1 MTSQRDLAR
10 LRLAAQRIAG
20 PGFGSAG
27 EAVRWMTAVQAQDP
41 GAVTSVALRT
51 ADRARSGVHE
61 AMNAGEI
68 VKSWPM
74 RGTLHFV
81 PGEDLG
87 WMLDLTAARMIAA
100 TAPRRAELGI
110 DDAQIDQA
118 RKLTSTALEGGGQL
132 RRSELLALWD
142 QADLLAV
149 PGQGYRLIF
158 QLAQLGVLCFGPSQ
172 DGEQRIVLLD
182 EWVLRPRRLDRDE
195 ALGEW
200 ALRYFRSHGPATV
213 KDFAWWTKL
222 LMADVKAG
230 LAIARPSLERI
241 EVDGAEY
248 FMDPQTPDRR
258 AAYGTKTQ
266 GVFLLPGFDE
276 FMLGYQDRGAALP
289 TQFAPRLVPGNNG
302 MFMASIVDNGA
313 VVGTWK
319 RGGNGKKATIAATPF
334 TSFTKKAECA
344 IPHRYAALP

>member
-1 MTSQRDLAR
+1 
-10 LRLAAQRIAG
+10 
-20 PGFGSAG
+20 
-27 EAVRWMTAVQAQDP
+27 MTAVQAQDP

-51 ADRARSGVHE
+51 AGRDRSGVHE
-61 AMNAGEI
+61 AMDAGEI

-81 PGEDLG
+81 AGEDLG
-87 WMLDLTAARMIAA
+87 WMLGLTAARMIIA

-110 DDAQIDQA
+110 DDAMIDQA
-118 RKLTSTALEGGGQL
+118 RKVAVTALEGGGQL

-142 QADLLAV
+142 EAGLVVA

-158 QLAQLGVLCFGPSQ
+158 QLAQLGVLCFGPFQ
-172 DGEQRIVLLD
+172 KGEQRLVMLD
-182 EWVLRPRRLDRDE
+182 EWVRRPRRLDRDE
-195 ALGEW
+195 AVGEW

-222 LMADVKAG
+222 LMVDVKAG
-230 LAIARPSLERI
+230 LAIARPFLERV
-241 EVDGAEY
+241 EVDGVEY
-248 FMDPQTPDRR
+248 FMDPQTPDRL
-258 AAYGTKTQ
+258 AEHSANAK

-289 TQFAPRLVPGNNG
+289 TKFAPRLVPGNNG
-302 MFMASIVDNGA
+302 MFMASVVDNGA

-319 RGGNGKKATIAATPF
+319 RHGSGKKATVSATPF
-334 TSFTKKAECA
+334 TTFTKKAESA
-344 IPHRYAALP
+344 IPRRYAALP

>member
-10 LRLAAQRIAG
+10 FRLAAQRIAG

-27 EAVRWMTAVQAQDP
+27 EAVRWMTAVQAQDS
-41 GAVTSVALRT
+41 GAVTSIALRT
-51 ADRARSGVHE
+51 AQRDRSGVHE

-87 WMLDLTAARMIAA
+87 WMLNLTAARMISA

-110 DDAQIDQA
+110 NDAMIDQA
-118 RKLTSTALEGGGQL
+118 RKVASAALESGAQL
-132 RRSELLALWD
+132 RRSELLTLWD
-142 QADLLAV
+142 EAALLTL

-158 QLAQLGVLCFGPSQ
+158 QLAQLGVLCFGPYR

-182 EWVLRPRRLDRDE
+182 EWVRRPRWLAGDE

-200 ALRYFRSHGPATV
+200 ALRYFRSHGPATI

-222 LMADVKAG
+222 LMADVKVA
-230 LAIARPSLERI
+230 LAVARPSLERI
-241 EVDGAEY
+241 EVDGVEY

-258 AAYGTKTQ
+258 AAYKAKAQ

-276 FMLGYQDRGAALP
+276 FMLGYQDRRAALP
-289 TQFAPRLVPGNNG
+289 TKFAPRLVPGNNG
-302 MFMASIVDNGA
+302 MFMASVVDNGA

-319 RGGNGKKATIAATPF
+319 RQGTGKKATIAPTPF
-334 TSFTKKAECA
+334 TSFTKKAESA
-344 IPHRYAALP
+344 IPRQYAALP